1 MIGIGIAAALFGLQ
15 MLTNAD
21 VIKNAKQL
29 VQNIDSSNLTG
40 SEKTDYVME
49 ELKLFF
55 RDILPILLEA
65 VIKVAVLDM
74 QSKDGTLKKK
84 LDEMEARG

>member
-40 SEKTDYVME
+40 PEKTDYVME

-74 QSKDGTLKKK
+74 QNKSGTLQTKIN
-84 LDEMEARG
+84 EMEK

>member
-74 QSKDGTLKKK
+74 QNKSGTLQTKIN
-84 LDEMEARG
+84 EMEK

>member
-21 VIKNAKQL
+21 VVRNAKQL
-29 VQNIDSSNLTG
+29 VLNIDSSNTTG
-40 SEKTDYVME
+40 QEKTDYVMA

-74 QSKDGTLKKK
+74 QNKSGVLQTKIN
-84 LDEMEARG
+84 EMEK

>member
-21 VIKNAKQL
+21 VVRNAKQL
-29 VQNIDSSNLTG
+29 VLNIDSSNKTG
-40 SEKTDYVME
+40 QEKTDYVMA

-74 QSKDGTLKKK
+74 QNKSGVLQTKIN
-84 LDEMEARG
+84 EMEK